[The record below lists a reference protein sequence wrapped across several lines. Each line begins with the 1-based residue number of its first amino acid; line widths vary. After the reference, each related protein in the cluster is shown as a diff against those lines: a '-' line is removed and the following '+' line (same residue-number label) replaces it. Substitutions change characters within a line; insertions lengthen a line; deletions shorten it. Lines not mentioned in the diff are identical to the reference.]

1 MPTQD
6 SSPSAPWSDYTCA
19 IKTDKTVACWGD
31 SRVNQTDPTS
41 SEQDVDADTK
51 FLAVSAGNSHNC
63 GIKADGAVACW
74 GADFFGETVPP
85 SDIFSRTPDVFRLAE
100 RTPTTVLT
108 TEDGGESARLNA
120 VHTIGFAEKAISIGE
135 GMSATVRLSI
145 SPTPADM
152 VTVTLSSSNEE
163 RLAVAPS
170 AAFAPGADSA
180 TAALS
185 ATDNPDKE
193 RGMEYAIFLSV
204 PDRVPAYLRA
214 DTLRVTVSP
223 R

>member
-1 MPTQD
+1 M
-6 SSPSAPWSDYTCA
+6 
-19 IKTDKTVACWGD
+19 
-31 SRVNQTDPTS
+31 
-41 SEQDVDADTK
+41 
-51 FLAVSAGNSHNC
+51 
-63 GIKADGAVACW
+63 
-74 GADFFGETVPP
+74 
-85 SDIFSRTPDVFRLAE
+85 
-100 RTPTTVLT
+100 LT

-145 SPTPADM
+145 SPPAPADTM
-152 VTVTLSSSNEE
+152 VTVDLSSSDEG

-170 AAFAPGADSA
+170 ATFAPGADSA
-180 TAALS
+180 TASLI

-193 RGMEYAIFLSV
+193 KGMEYAIFLSV

-223 R
+223 DERDSSIAVTVEPTSLKLAEGEAGSITFTVPERFIIEGRATVRLTTRGDIAVAPTLIVLDGMMRATSALVTATRNDDAGGEPRPATVSLSVTGDIEDPV